1 MPVSF
6 WVSDKASLFQSMLK
20 GTVSPRACVTGHLT
34 CVCWLH
40 RKERTARARAPP
52 LLKQKPQRKREL
64 TWEER
69 FFEEYRPPNLVPNKY
84 VLVAC
89 IIVAISLAV
98 YSTTL

>member
-1 MPVSF
+1 MQIGFCSP
-6 WVSDKASLFQSMLK
+6 KA
-20 GTVSPRACVTGHLT
+20 GIEGHLT
-34 CVCWLH
+34 CVLCWLY
-40 RKERTARARAPP
+40 RKDRTARARAPP

-84 VLVAC
+84 VLVAG
-89 IIVAISLAV
+89 IIIAISLAV